1 LNGEE
6 KMNFPMLEEL
16 TSGTLGRRVAWLKR
30 DCKIKNRF

>member
-16 TSGTLGRRVAWLKR
+16 ASGTLARGVARLKK